1 MKTLVVAATHAEIQG
16 LFTHY
21 GLSEASFTEA
31 SGFDILITGVGM
43 TATAFAL
50 GRTLSTKYNLVLNLG
65 IGGCFNRD
73 IPLGQLINVT
83 SDTFAE
89 LGAEDN
95 DTFLPIDELGF
106 GKGSY
111 SSTPHTLTVPGNLKE
126 GSGITVNTVHGNTES
141 ISRIE
146 QRLHPLIES
155 MEGAALHYVC
165 RETATPFLQIRA
177 LSNYIGERN
186 KANWKIQ
193 EAIGNLNEVLVKYI
207 ERVYR
212 VK

>member
-21 GLSEASFTEA
+21 GLPEASFTEA
-31 SGFDILITGVGM
+31 TGFDILITGVGM

-50 GRTLSTKYNLVLNLG
+50 GSTLSRKYDLVLNLG
-65 IGGCFNRD
+65 IGGCFDRD

-95 DTFLPIDELGF
+95 DRFLPIDALGF

-111 SSTPHTLTVPGNLKE
+111 TPTPHTLTIPGNLKE

-141 ISRIE
+141 ISRVE

-155 MEGAALHYVC
+155 MEGAAVFYACEQLNIPAIQV
-165 RETATPFLQIRA
+165 RSI
-177 LSNYIGERN
+177 SNYVEQRN
-186 KANWKIQ
+186 RNAWKIGL
-193 EAIGNLNEVLVKYI
+193 AIANLNAWAIDFLTNA
-207 ERVYR
+207 
-212 VK
+212 